1 MLKSPV
7 RLALMFLFLLFGT
20 SAAESDTSRI
30 QSVLN
35 EAHQRFASVADGKN
49 ADYIPYLAGVD
60 SNLFGLAVVTV
71 DGEVLTAGDSDY
83 QLAIESISKV
93 FTLSL
98 ALQENGPEVILEKI
112 GVEPTGLPFN
122 SVMAVELEPDHTVN
136 PLVNA
141 GAMATTSLIKG
152 PDRWNSILSY
162 YGKFAGEPLQLIEA
176 VDRSEAA
183 TNTRNRA
190 LANLLH
196 SYGRMYCP
204 PDEALDEYTKQ
215 CSVGVSARQ
224 LAMMGATL
232 ANGGVHPK
240 NGERVLEEA
249 LVPKVLAVMQ
259 TGGFYDGSGQWTYEV
274 GLPGKTGVGG
284 GIVVVVPGRMAL
296 AAFSPPLDEH
306 GNSVRAQLALKFLA
320 QELGL
325 NLFFSPIKKTR

>member
-1 MLKSPV
+1 MLKPSV
-7 RLALMFLFLLFGT
+7 RLTLVFLFLLFGG
-20 SAAESDTSRI
+20 SAAEPDTSRI
-30 QSVLN
+30 QSALN
-35 EAHQRFASVADGKN
+35 EAHQRFAPVTDGKN

-60 SNLFGLAVVTV
+60 SKLFGLAVVTA
-71 DGEVLTAGDSDY
+71 DGEILTVGDSDY
-83 QLAIESISKV
+83 PFAIESISKV

-98 ALQENGPEVILEKI
+98 ALQQNGPAAIVDKI

-122 SVMAVELEPDHTVN
+122 SVIAVELETDHTVN

-141 GAMATTSLIKG
+141 GAMATTSLVQG

-162 YGKFAGEPLQLIEA
+162 YGKFAGEPLRLIEA
-176 VDRSEAA
+176 VDKSEAA

-190 LANLLH
+190 LVNLLY
-196 SYGRMYCP
+196 SYGRIYCP
-204 PDEALDEYTKQ
+204 PDEALDTYTKQ
-215 CSVGVSARQ
+215 CSVGVSTQQ

-232 ANGGVHPK
+232 ANGGVHPL
-240 NGERVLEEA
+240 NHERVLDEE

-259 TGGFYDGSGQWTYEV
+259 TAGFYDGSGEWTYEV

-320 QELGL
+320 QELEL
-325 NLFFSPIKKTR
+325 NLFSPK